1 MRTDER
7 TYRHEE
13 VHSRFFAILRVRL
26 RILSTDREMIPVRNA
41 IDAHAQVIVEIDEML
56 LSVLK
61 VLTHFTLTL
70 HPAINS

>member
-41 IDAHAQVIVEIDEML
+41 IDAHA
-56 LSVLK
+56 
-61 VLTHFTLTL
+61 
-70 HPAINS
+70 